1 MRELCRR
8 CWSSSSAMCNCSR
21 NVASCSSSS
30 SSSSSSSHPSRHA
43 ASPPPKVPSPGLPPS
58 PLGVL
63 SLPPSPLSPL
73 AAARSPRSESSSAA
87 CTVHMQCTPHARDES
102 LGTACLECTRV
113 RVAQRST
120 YTTHSTCLP
129 GLQGLTRRHQLR
141 CISSVAPGAQH
152 RARLP
157 HLAHLALQPTL
168 QRVHLHHV
176 SRLQQSRRGWLVRGG
191 GGGGGGGGG
200 ELRGFGVESYG
211 PPAAAAAPVAYATR
225 AAAAMPRRPRAWP
238 AWHGAWYGAWHGAW
252 RGAWILQGMA
262 TAKWWTCE
270 ARSKGPAPARPSL
283 YYPLETLLDPPRCA
297 LVAQFRLQPRP
308 LRRLSPRAPLRRL
321 ARLVERRPGR
331 PKDSGN
337 RRLWRRQARA
347 PEAVA
352 RRPLGRSLLLG
363 AQSRPAPLGTP
374 RRRRNRAQTLP
385 SGAF

>member
-1 MRELCRR
+1 
-8 CWSSSSAMCNCSR
+8 
-21 NVASCSSSS
+21 
-30 SSSSSSSHPSRHA
+30 
-43 ASPPPKVPSPGLPPS
+43 
-58 PLGVL
+58 
-63 SLPPSPLSPL
+63 
-73 AAARSPRSESSSAA
+73 
-87 CTVHMQCTPHARDES
+87 
-102 LGTACLECTRV
+102 
-113 RVAQRST
+113 
-120 YTTHSTCLP
+120 
-129 GLQGLTRRHQLR
+129 
-141 CISSVAPGAQH
+141 
-152 RARLP
+152 
-157 HLAHLALQPTL
+157 
-168 QRVHLHHV
+168 
-176 SRLQQSRRGWLVRGG
+176 
-191 GGGGGGGGG
+191 
-200 ELRGFGVESYG
+200 
-211 PPAAAAAPVAYATR
+211 
-225 AAAAMPRRPRAWP
+225 MPRRPRAWP